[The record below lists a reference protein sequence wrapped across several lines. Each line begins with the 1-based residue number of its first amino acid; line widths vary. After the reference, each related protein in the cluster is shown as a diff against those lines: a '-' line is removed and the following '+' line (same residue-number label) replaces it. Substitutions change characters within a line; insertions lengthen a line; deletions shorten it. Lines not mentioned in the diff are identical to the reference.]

1 MGTAPHEG
9 PNVASSNCI
18 SVCLPRRLVDNVPS
32 AVFALEIIATFFW
45 IGATKDKIQGR
56 SGMGMVWNAIDT
68 VVNNVG

>member
-1 MGTAPHEG
+1 
-9 PNVASSNCI
+9 
-18 SVCLPRRLVDNVPS
+18 LPRRLVDNVPS